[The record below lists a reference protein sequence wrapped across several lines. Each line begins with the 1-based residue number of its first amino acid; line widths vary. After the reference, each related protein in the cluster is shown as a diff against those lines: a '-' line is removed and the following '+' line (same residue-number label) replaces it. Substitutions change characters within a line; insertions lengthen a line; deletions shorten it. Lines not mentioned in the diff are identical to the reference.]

1 MYSEQLIKEIEQLIK
16 NCKLNCSIED
26 FKDNV
31 NWSYISKHKKY
42 YKDV

>member
-1 MYSEQLIKEIEQLIK
+1 MYSDELTKEIWRLIR
-16 NCKLNCSIED
+16 NENLNCSIED